1 MTMDMDYDQQ
11 LSYTAS
17 MLFESSMAVA
27 THLPGLSG
35 LTNETLWTLQ
45 GEVLWTLTGYVIR
58 DFANQYNPGAREAI
72 EEEFL
77 PIVISVMLARIF
89 NWQEGTDEAQMSQH
103 ESFLYWFD
111 EAEIGANQT
120 TGFAMSEEAIAA
132 MAETGQIPGDTYVAR
147 LCMRVARAVQQD
159 GKSELIQGLARST
172 AEAYASSGFAELATN
187 LATARREL
195 TTAMVDGE
203 DSDEGE
209 STDPEAPAPQ

>member
-17 MLFESSMAVA
+17 SLFEASMGVA
-27 THLPGLSG
+27 TRLPGLSG
-35 LTNETLWTLQ
+35 LTNETLWTIQ

-77 PIVISVMLARIF
+77 PIVISVMMARIF
-89 NWQEGTDEAQMSQH
+89 NWQEGTDDQQMSQH

-120 TGFAMSEEAIAA
+120 TGFSMPEEAIAA
-132 MAETGQIPGDTYVAR
+132 MAETGQIPGDTYVGL
-147 LCMRVARAVQQD
+147 LCKRVARTVQQD
-159 GKSELIQGLARST
+159 GKSELIRDLARST
-172 AEAYASSGFAELATN
+172 NAAYESSGFAEMATN
-187 LATARREL
+187 LADARREL
-195 TTAMVDGE
+195 ATSPVGGE
-203 DSDEGE
+203 TDEGE
-209 STDPEAPAPQ
+209 STDPEAPAAP